1 MSTSA
6 WGNRPVS
13 LSASGLYFLGIY
25 MDYLRKCLWIV
36 AALSLAAFALPST
49 AADKL
54 FNISVTSPSP
64 DTMPAGTATPVTIR
78 TTNSSPGNSVI
89 GSMILTLGS
98 PSLVGPLTL
107 TVTSPANLSLA
118 TCPSSTSNGP
128 VPAGSLCFNVPGQ
141 GIKAGGGKLDI
152 TISVNV
158 PSGFSCTNTVW
169 IAQAFTG
176 SFSQTTFSDATTQTQ
191 PYSTTPAYVGCQTIA
206 CGGTQQEPPPPPNN
220 LVGSDD
226 PGYAQIWRSV
236 FNKDGSSGPGCTI
249 VPFGFD
255 NSILTNGAKKNKVN
269 LTWYTQPTAVF
280 VIAANSQLYA
290 DPAASTTGWSS
301 SPNRPQVGWLNDG
314 AGNRVY
320 VDGQTCLGTNPS
332 SSPAPN
338 LPGPYGKLV
347 GSLLG
352 NNSPTSITIDTSSPP
367 ANVTYVPLPTI
378 DQANNP
384 ITFPLVIGTE
394 RLLATYS
401 GTANVYNVMRGN
413 GVTPITPHSAGAFV
427 MSTPL
432 PLLKA
437 LSTDGPTAAA
447 QQAAGYFV
455 GMQAQMC
462 IQESGSAASAIDY
475 TGLPMV
481 YDFAT
486 AIDIGD
492 GGVKIGP

>member
-1 MSTSA
+1 MDQSGAAPSA
-6 WGNRPVS
+6 
-13 LSASGLYFLGIY
+13 LYFLGIY
-25 MDYLRKCLWIV
+25 MDYLRKCFWIV
-36 AALSLAAFALPST
+36 AGLSLAAFALPST

-64 DTMPAGTATPVTIR
+64 DTMPAGAATPVTIR
-78 TTNSSPGNSVI
+78 TTNASPGNSVI

-98 PSLVGPLTL
+98 PSLNPPVTL
-107 TVTSPANLSLA
+107 VVTSPANLTLA
-118 TCPSSTSNGP
+118 NCPSSTANGP
-128 VPAGSLCFNVPGQ
+128 VPTGSLCFNIPGQ
-141 GIKAGGGKLDI
+141 GIKAQGGKFDV
-152 TISVNV
+152 TISVTV

-176 SFSQTTFSDATTQTQ
+176 SFSTTTFSDSTTQTQ
-191 PYSTTPAYVGCQTIA
+191 SYSTTAAYVGCQTIA
-206 CGGTQQEPPPPPNN
+206 CGGTAQEPPPPPNN

-290 DPAASTTGWSS
+290 DPNASTTGWSS
-301 SPNRPQVGWLNDG
+301 TANRPQVGWLNDG

-338 LPGPYGKLV
+338 LPGPYGKLAAP
-347 GSLLG
+347 GLPGTGG
-352 NNSPTSITIDTSSPP
+352 NTSITIDTSSPP
-367 ANVTYVPLPTI
+367 VGVTYVPLPTI
-378 DQANNP
+378 DANNNP
-384 ITFPLVIGTE
+384 IQFPLVIGTE
-394 RLLATYS
+394 RLVATYS
-401 GTANVYNVMRGN
+401 SPGVYNVTRSDGF
-413 GVTPITPHSAGAFV
+413 TPIAPHSAGAFV

-437 LSTDGPTAAA
+437 ASLSTDPNTLAA
-447 QQAAGYFV
+447 QQAAGYIA

-462 IQESGSAASAIDY
+462 IQESGSASSTIDF